1 MLVDIFKECFK
12 SEIRHYKHPL
22 LLNLVADLIIVFF
35 QEKNNKINYFFKY
48 LELFFLSIWNYSSST

>member
-12 SEIRHYKHPL
+12 SEISNYKHPL

-48 LELFFLSIWNYSSST
+48 LELFLSIWNYFYYF

>member
-12 SEIRHYKHPL
+12 SEISNYKHPL

-35 QEKNNKINYFFKY
+35 QEKNNKINYF
-48 LELFFLSIWNYSSST
+48 LSI